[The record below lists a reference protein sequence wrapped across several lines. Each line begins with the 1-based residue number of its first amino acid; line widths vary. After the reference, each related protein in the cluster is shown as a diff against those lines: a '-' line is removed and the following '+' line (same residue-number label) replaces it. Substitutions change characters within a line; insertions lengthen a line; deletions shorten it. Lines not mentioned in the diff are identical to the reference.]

1 MGPEGSA
8 DSSTVRCIMLSK
20 AFWRCAVV
28 GARAYLPS
36 CPSSV
41 GFSPLA
47 LSRVRCAATV
57 SGKGT
62 KSVELADFLAEIGV
76 PDKDVV
82 RIAGSSNLQK
92 YRVSTL
98 RTNYTGLVATLGA
111 EGALGGILKSYGL
124 LTSPPDTTSS
134 AYAAWMDILGADRAA
149 AA

>member
-1 MGPEGSA
+1 MGLAQLRPLHRPGSA

-20 AFWRCAVV
+20 AFRRCAVV
-28 GARAYLPS
+28 GARAYVPS

-57 SGKGT
+57 SGKDT

-82 RIAGSSNLQK
+82 RMAGIARLQN
-92 YRVSTL
+92 RS
-98 RTNYTGLVATLGA
+98 
-111 EGALGGILKSYGL
+111 I
-124 LTSPPDTTSS
+124 
-134 AYAAWMDILGADRAA
+134 
-149 AA
+149 